1 MFFHGWCTRDSP
13 GISSLVHF
21 PVSTGLAS
29 GSQMISSTGAV
40 QLKTWAIGEEKK
52 HLLGHSVWRG

>member
-1 MFFHGWCTRDSP
+1 MFFHGECTRDGPS
-13 GISSLVHF
+13 ISSLVHF

-29 GSQMISSTGAV
+29 GSQMLSPTGVA

-52 HLLGHSVWRG
+52 YLLGHSVRRG